1 MNFILNPENTAT
13 RSWLTIERFQ
23 KLCRINQDTFESWI
37 RTLTLPELYRYQGAS
52 HCCRFLWSLSGGEES
67 NYPLVSLLS
76 SPPTQHHNLR
86 YQAVAPQSPPQH
98 HEKCLVKK
106 NSTPSPQISQSP
118 WPVWPRLLVFLKK
131 IWQPVLL
138 CCCGRLYLRDERT
151 LPQSVLGIN
160 QHSCRVLS

>member
-23 KLCRINQDTFESWI
+23 KLCRINQDAFESWI

-86 YQAVAPQSPPQH
+86 YQAVAPQSPAQH

-106 NSTPSPQISQSP
+106 IRHPPLKYLNLPDHSDPIC
-118 WPVWPRLLVFLKK
+118 WYFCNLKK
-131 IWQPVLL
+131 TWQPVLL
-138 CCCGRLYLRDERT
+138 CYWVTVCCGRFNVMSELF
-151 LPQSVLGIN
+151 
-160 QHSCRVLS
+160 LSPY